1 MNNGV
6 ANGLFAFNVNNAPS
20 NANWNVGASQSC
32 LFIIMPILFL
42 TLKGGKIDRQK
53 HGLVREILMSV
64 RL

>member
-6 ANGLFAFNVNNAPS
+6 ANGLFAFNVSNAPS
-20 NANWNVGASQSC
+20 NANWNIGASQSYI
-32 LFIIMPILFL
+32 FTIMPIPFH
-42 TLKGGKIDRQK
+42 TPNGGKIDRQK